1 MRCCNLTTV
10 IEMRT
15 QIKTLHVHTMLP
27 LILMMMM
34 IMMMISMMQRTADTT
49 EITRAATDNVD
60 AVNIHKEL
68 L

>member
-1 MRCCNLTTV
+1 
-10 IEMRT
+10 
-15 QIKTLHVHTMLP
+15 MLP